1 MNILNGL
8 RKKISVITVLL
19 IISLILIGISFTNI
33 SRAETTPI
41 LKPSFIA
48 YSYWGTNESQILAYP
63 GASFLPLT
71 ITITYLGPYTL
82 YNVTINSTIS
92 YPLILSKGSP
102 IPSLYIPVLNPGTT
116 LKLFGLFNVS
126 KTSQDKVYNETL
138 NIKYTIFKTVPQLN
152 QTIPITQFTTVN
164 YSVPILGIVDLK
176 LVGFKTTPS
185 VIYAGDTAAILTVYL
200 VNQGN
205 VIASNISAYL
215 YTPSQLSPLYSGSNK
230 INIGYLPIGKPI
242 NISFPLEIQNIT
254 TPVSLIEPYK
264 TVQIPAPFNT
274 TAILVVKGN
283 NINESFDIPI
293 EVKPSAYFVATQI
306 YHNSLTQGESNTYI
320 TISLI
325 NLGGMASKF
334 VTVTLLPNP
343 VIIPYVSSSVNP
355 LIGVET
361 INYTVGD
368 IPSDTVFNVTFVVSS
383 SSGISPG
390 TYYIP
395 IAISWYQ
402 PPTMTPMHQIIEI
415 PITISSSF
423 SLSSLGKVS
432 SVDVLYLVAIIV
444 IIILIVMAIIGVRRR
459 RH

>member
-1 MNILNGL
+1 MNILNSL
-8 RKKISVITVLL
+8 RKKISIITVLL
-19 IISLILIGISFTNI
+19 AISLILVGIPLVHVSK
-33 SRAETTPI
+33 AETIP

-48 YSYWGTNESQILAYP
+48 YSYWGTNGSQIIAYP

-92 YPLILSKGSP
+92 YPLTLSKGDST
-102 IPSLYIPVLNPGTT
+102 PSLYIPVLTPGTT
-116 LKLFGLFNVS
+116 LRLFGLFNIS
-126 KTSQDKVYNETL
+126 NTSHDGIYNETL
-138 NIKYTIFKTVPQLN
+138 NIKYTTFETIPQTN
-152 QTIPITQFTTVN
+152 QTIPITQFTTTK
-164 YSVPILGIVDLK
+164 YSVPILGYVDLK
-176 LVGFKTTPS
+176 LAGFKTTPP

-205 VIASNISAYL
+205 VIASNVSAYL
-215 YTPSQLSPLYSGSNK
+215 YTPSQLSPLYLSSNK
-230 INIGYLPIGKPI
+230 INIGYLPIGTPI

-254 TPVSLIEPYK
+254 TTVSLIEPYK
-264 TVQIPAPFNT
+264 TMQIPAPFNT

-283 NINESFDIPI
+283 DINESFDIPI
-293 EVKPSAYFVATQI
+293 EVKPSAYFVTTQI
-306 YHNSLTQGESNTYI
+306 YHNSLTPGESNTYL

-325 NLGGMASKF
+325 NVGGVTSKF

-343 VIIPYVSSSVNP
+343 IITPYVSSSINP

-368 IPSDTVFNVTFVVSS
+368 IPSDTAFNVTFVVSS

-395 IAISWYQ
+395 IAITWYQ

-423 SLSSLGKVS
+423 SLNLSKASSI
-432 SVDVLYLVAIIV
+432 DVLYLVAIIV